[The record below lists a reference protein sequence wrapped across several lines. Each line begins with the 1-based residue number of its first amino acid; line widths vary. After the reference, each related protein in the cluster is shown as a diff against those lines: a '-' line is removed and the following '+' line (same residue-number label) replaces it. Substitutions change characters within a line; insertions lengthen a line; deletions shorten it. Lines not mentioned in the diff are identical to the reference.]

1 VENAAMNRSAGLH
14 HDDAVSQS
22 SADILTADV
31 LIVGGGLVGGTLACA
46 LAQHGISAI
55 AVDRDSPEALLETTY
70 DGRSS
75 AIAGACQRILATVG
89 IWDHMKPDVQP
100 ILDIRV
106 TDSDSPFYL
115 HYDHNDVGE
124 PMGWMAENRVI
135 RRGIFARVAELEKA
149 TLLSPTQ
156 VVSLERGPD
165 GVCATLDDGR
175 QVRAS
180 LVVAA
185 DGRRSWVRDQ
195 AGISISTLPY
205 HQSGIVMTVQHEQN
219 HHGIAHERFL
229 ASGPFAILPLAGGYH
244 SSLVWTE
251 KDSLIEPLLALPP
264 DQFHAELM
272 SRFGDF
278 LGKVTIVSKVF
289 AYPLTLQVA
298 KTYVDRRL
306 VLVGD
311 AAHGMHPVAG
321 QGMNYGLRDVAALV
335 ETLVDAKRLGL
346 DLGSPQPLLKYQQ
359 WRRPDNL
366 LMLGMT
372 DAIVRLFS
380 NDVKPLR
387 FARSLG
393 LAAVGKMPSLKVFFM
408 RHAMGDVGRLPRL
421 MKGESC

>member
-1 VENAAMNRSAGLH
+1 LV
-14 HDDAVSQS
+14 
-22 SADILTADV
+22 
-31 LIVGGGLVGGTLACA
+31 VGGGLVGGTLACA

-55 AVDRDSPEALLETTY
+55 AVDREGPDALLETGY

-75 AIAGACQRILATVG
+75 AIAGACQRVLEAVG

-106 TDSDSPFYL
+106 TDSDSPFFL
-115 HYDHNDVGE
+115 HYDHTDVGE
-124 PMGWMAENRVI
+124 AMGWMAENRTI
-135 RRGIFARVAELEKA
+135 RRGIFARVAELDKA
-149 TLLSPTQ
+149 TLVSPAELT
-156 VVSLERGPD
+156 SLTRGPD
-165 GVCATLDDGR
+165 GVEAVLNDGR
-175 QVRAS
+175 VIRAS

-195 AGISISTLPY
+195 AGIPISTLPY
-205 HQSGIVMTVQHEQN
+205 HQSGIVMTVHHQQN

-229 ASGPFAILPLAGGYH
+229 ASGPFAILPLPGGHH

-251 KDSLIEPLLALPP
+251 KDSLIQPLLALPP

-278 LGKVTIVSKVF
+278 LGEVTVVSKVF

-298 KTYVDRRL
+298 KTYVSRRL

-335 ETLVDAKRLGL
+335 ETLVEAKRLGL
-346 DLGSPQPLLKYQQ
+346 DLGSPQPLLSYER

-393 LAAVGKMPSLKVFFM
+393 LAAVNKMPNLKVFFM

-421 MKGESC
+421 MKGETC

>member
-1 VENAAMNRSAGLH
+1 
-14 HDDAVSQS
+14 
-22 SADILTADV
+22 LTADV
-31 LIVGGGLVGGTLACA
+31 LVVGGGLVGGTLACA

-55 AVDRDSPEALLETTY
+55 AVDREGPDALLETGY

-75 AIAGACQRILATVG
+75 AIAGACQRVLEAVG

-106 TDSDSPFYL
+106 TDSDSPFFL
-115 HYDHNDVGE
+115 HYDHTDVGE
-124 PMGWMAENRVI
+124 AMGWMAENRTI
-135 RRGIFARVAELEKA
+135 RRGIFARVAELDKA
-149 TLLSPTQ
+149 TLVSPAELT
-156 VVSLERGPD
+156 SLTRGPD
-165 GVCATLDDGR
+165 GVEAVLNDGR
-175 QVRAS
+175 VIRAS

-195 AGISISTLPY
+195 AGIPISTLPY
-205 HQSGIVMTVQHEQN
+205 HQSGIVMTVHHQQN

-229 ASGPFAILPLAGGYH
+229 ASGPFAILPLPGGHH

-251 KDSLIEPLLALPP
+251 KDSLIQPLLALPP

-278 LGKVTIVSKVF
+278 LGEVTVVSKVF

-298 KTYVDRRL
+298 KTYVSRRL

-335 ETLVDAKRLGL
+335 ETLVEAKRLGL
-346 DLGSPQPLLKYQQ
+346 DLGSPQPLLSYER

-393 LAAVGKMPSLKVFFM
+393 LAAVNKMPNLKVFFM

-421 MKGESC
+421 MKGETC